1 MSEASRALN
10 SIGESCANAS
20 FFGRTSSPIREK
32 TRVAHWSS
40 AQPPQ
45 YNRVRACIRVPARSK
60 IKMGSSYPSK
70 GIFIRKLRE
79 LTCKLKLHVR
89 AKKRKY
95 YFVWCCMKCFATII
109 SPKKTNNKKI
119 IIIYYF
125 SISYPG
131 HRLYFSDV
139 YWSICFVYWL
149 HKIYYIIEFRK
160 KDLFRLRIYL
170 GSDIYFHKFCK
181 ISRETHIV
189 II

>member
-1 MSEASRALN
+1 MSEASRAQN

-32 TRVAHWSS
+32 TRVAHRSS

-45 YNRVRACIRVPARSK
+45 YNRIRACIRVPARSK

-70 GIFIRKLRE
+70 GIFIQKLRE

-109 SPKKTNNKKI
+109 SSKKANNKKI

-139 YWSICFVYWL
+139 CWSICFVYWL
-149 HKIYYIIEFRK
+149 HKMYYIIEFRREK
-160 KDLFRLRIYL
+160 RLIQ
-170 GSDIYFHKFCK
+170 
-181 ISRETHIV
+181 T
-189 II
+189 